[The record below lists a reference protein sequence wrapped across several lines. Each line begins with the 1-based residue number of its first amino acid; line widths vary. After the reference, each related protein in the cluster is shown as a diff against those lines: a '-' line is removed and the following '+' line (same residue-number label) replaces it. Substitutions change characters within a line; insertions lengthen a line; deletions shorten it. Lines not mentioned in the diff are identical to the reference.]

1 MEQILPQ
8 DFNYKVNEF
17 KITQE
22 SNVLNENTFVATVLV
37 NVCDEQ
43 EIETFLTEFKDI
55 SNTDYNKNKADTKS
69 GKFVKLSGR
78 RKCIHNVQKKGNK
91 ETKDQRSGMNTN
103 CEAFI
108 KFKLLKVEAHE
119 HDDGCDK
126 FPLEVHINYNHNH
139 SVHSA
144 SAFKYHCVSEAT
156 KKQFEILFQE
166 GHSASSAYAEFKN
179 RLKSELE
186 PEEFIRVLADRS
198 VMPDYRWC
206 FYSYSNFMSTNF
218 GKINSP
224 DTYRKATEFITK
236 YNEKNKG
243 LFAKIKQYESG
254 DFIVAICDP
263 LSQRVHEVVPAAGDI
278 CFVDA
283 TSNCDLQDTKIFRFI
298 TVSPAGGLPLGMCF
312 TSNETEDTLVDAFS
326 LLRDV
331 IPDTGFYGKGRLEG
345 PTIFLTDDCDS
356 EMNALK
362 KVWPK
367 SIHLLCVWH
376 VMNAVWR
383 WLWQGSHKIEKQ
395 DRPALLKLFRN
406 LVYTRTQDEFDVE
419 LENLLKDETCS
430 KYPNYIRHLEKNYI
444 SRKEKWSL
452 FYRYSEELPTHN
464 CNTNNY
470 VEISFRILK
479 DNQMNRTKAYNL
491 IELLQI
497 LFDDS
502 AHFRKKL
509 IDVGNGRFSEL
520 QPSKSRY
527 NVKEISTIKKDQCSE
542 ICDKMFIVQSESDEE
557 TFYTIDMESGY
568 CECRQGML
576 RGPCKHKAA
585 VQHYYNVAE
594 FSGIPV
600 FDNQARSLYHYI
612 AEGIVLNDQWYRS
625 LNNPAEEITVYVE
638 VHTHEHDAEI
648 VVEPQD
654 NSEETEAEVRD
665 VGDDGD
671 VADVGDVA
679 DDGDVGEVADETDSD
694 SELLSEYVENIEK
707 LKAQNLA
714 NILDEGV
721 KRSVKYFNKKIRKM
735 LTGTTQALQKINYSL
750 GQELSSV
757 AGKGKKRK
765 IGRRINVQPTALAR
779 RTFPSKGKSAARH
792 GRRQKDQEP
801 GRRQM
806 VLNQSDEEEVYF
818 SLPKQ
823 KKRKTQHKHSLK
835 ESVDNN
841 RPNPK
846 KH

>member
-1 MEQILPQ
+1 MFRKLVYAKTEEQFDQEME
-8 DFNYKVNEF
+8 
-17 KITQE
+17 
-22 SNVLNENTFVATVLV
+22 S
-37 NVCDEQ
+37 
-43 EIETFLTEFKDI
+43 
-55 SNTDYNKNKADTKS
+55 
-69 GKFVKLSGR
+69 
-78 RKCIHNVQKKGNK
+78 
-91 ETKDQRSGMNTN
+91 
-103 CEAFI
+103 
-108 KFKLLKVEAHE
+108 LL
-119 HDDGCDK
+119 
-126 FPLEVHINYNHNH
+126 
-139 SVHSA
+139 
-144 SAFKYHCVSEAT
+144 
-156 KKQFEILFQE
+156 Q
-166 GHSASSAYAEFKN
+166 
-179 RLKSELE
+179 
-186 PEEFIRVLADRS
+186 
-198 VMPDYRWC
+198 
-206 FYSYSNFMSTNF
+206 
-218 GKINSP
+218 
-224 DTYRKATEFITK
+224 
-236 YNEKNKG
+236 
-243 LFAKIKQYESG
+243 
-254 DFIVAICDP
+254 
-263 LSQRVHEVVPAAGDI
+263 
-278 CFVDA
+278 
-283 TSNCDLQDTKIFRFI
+283 
-298 TVSPAGGLPLGMCF
+298 
-312 TSNETEDTLVDAFS
+312 NET
-326 LLRDV
+326 
-331 IPDTGFYGKGRLEG
+331 
-345 PTIFLTDDCDS
+345 C
-356 EMNALK
+356 N
-362 KVWPK
+362 
-367 SIHLLCVWH
+367 
-376 VMNAVWR
+376 
-383 WLWQGSHKIEKQ
+383 
-395 DRPALLKLFRN
+395 
-406 LVYTRTQDEFDVE
+406 
-419 LENLLKDETCS
+419 
-430 KYPNYIRHLEKNYI
+430 KYQNYIRHLERSYF

-452 FYRYSEELPTHN
+452 YYRYSEELPTHN
-464 CNTNNY
+464 CHTNNY

-497 LFDDS
+497 LMDDS

-527 NVKEISTIKKDQCSE
+527 NIREITSIKEDQCSE
-542 ICDKMFIVQSESDEE
+542 ICDKIYIVQSESDFE
-557 TFYTIDMESGY
+557 TFYTLDMQSGY
-568 CECRQGML
+568 CECIQGRL

-585 VQHYYNVAE
+585 IQHYYNVAE

-638 VHTHEHDAEI
+638 VPTPDVEI
-648 VVEPQD
+648 AVEPQD

-671 VADVGDVA
+671 VADVG
-679 DDGDVGEVADETDSD
+679 EVADETNSD
-694 SELLSEYVENIEK
+694 SELISEYVENIEK

-721 KRSVKYFNKKIRKM
+721 KRSVKYFNKKMRKM